1 MLLKMGSYDI
11 SWSHDSLNKE
21 SSEVTELKIGTNV
34 VQITLLGFNSQYS
47 SYTISSYGIAPKWLK
62 LNTYHLWIKIK
73 KSGARIFFSGSRPNF
88 TANFLCQ
95 VWKGPFLSV
104 WTPLKWRYRN
114 SVHQKLL
121 FCPNELTNRIS
132 SDSDEKS
139 HEEGS
144 YSEQAV
150 IGRDSGHY
158 VSKFNNSKRN
168 DRFLRLGLF
177 LNKCMRMS

>member
-1 MLLKMGSYDI
+1 MK
-11 SWSHDSLNKE
+11 
-21 SSEVTELKIGTNV
+21 
-34 VQITLLGFNSQYS
+34 
-47 SYTISSYGIAPKWLK
+47 
-62 LNTYHLWIKIK
+62 
-73 KSGARIFFSGSRPNF
+73 FFGGLRF
-88 TANFLCQ
+88 HFAANLPRQ
-95 VWKGPFLSV
+95 VCKGPFMGI

-139 HEEGS
+139 REEGS